1 MSEYI
6 GRRIVP
12 VHGGVWD
19 GSKAYE
25 ELTIVLY
32 EASGDSYISRRPVPA
47 GTVIGDKNYW
57 MLYSLYSQQIA
68 DAVKEMQET
77 DAAVRAEL
85 SAAESRMEN
94 RVTEA
99 EKLTNQNKSNLN
111 SRMDGI
117 DRRLD
122 ANVSASTDAAADYA
136 AEVVDARVGTD
147 ETTYQNLGSHLRAL
161 GAGTAIQALDADKVR
176 ILDLSMGKIYE
187 LAMKKT
193 SKSFE
198 YSYEEG
204 TDSMRIACVEDYPGD
219 FIIYAPVVNA
229 RDYAA
234 LRMLGAN
241 LLIKYSTKNVSND
254 SGAFKFGLWLAKM
267 NDAETSGTGAIFRS
281 TYTHAFKTGSEDNT
295 DTASIGGTSLEYD
308 PDLGCFVY
316 EGKPVN
322 LQFLLY
328 ANNAKAG
335 DEVTISGFGNLF
347 YGLGKNGA
355 VNALAGNMLRAE
367 TESLRK
373 AKETLQKQVDEH
385 GEQIEALIDSDY
397 QNCRVIDFIPDSVF
411 APDDSICEIVEDEYG
426 DQSYRLTH
434 VNNNPMYQMNITN
447 ILPESCREVIVELTA
462 RRLSEGSQIRVHM
475 YDRNNGMSHSNTAI
489 YFGLTDHYRRYQ
501 FRISRVNAGS
511 TTLGIGPRNTAG
523 TSIQF
528 KNVRILIPDERSK
541 QLPQPLKYFQGYLG
555 NVDFSKM
562 EEVILKDPV
571 LCGIDDY
578 VSVDGLYLDTIE
590 LYCTKQ
596 RAVKFYVGCIDQ
608 YGLFQE
614 LSRFSTNVRKGRNL
628 VKFDDLKISVP
639 AGYGIFAAWT
649 AEMAVYA
656 DPPEY
661 GFHNLVST
669 KSDYY
674 ENEQGYSGYPLRQT
688 GYMVPMRYTLTEKTL
703 PVKLDEV
710 SAAIDGIR
718 EETAYFD
725 ERISGLEEGKGTG
738 GTNVMVSPDG
748 VKYYLTVKS
757 DGTLDT
763 ICSVPRKVLVLGNS
777 LTLGFGTFGMAASDS
792 KHDYYYYVKEFLQKK
807 NSNLEMSRCGASNWE
822 GMTTSEERRICVQ
835 GFLDSYTDGTE
846 DLVIIQ
852 LSDNVNTDEK
862 RETYAEDVRTM
873 LQMFRDG
880 CPRARILWVAA
891 WYGWTLN
898 YGPIETACNELGV
911 DLVDIRDLSEDA
923 ANKNAVGNTYTKD
936 DGIVVEITSSGVASH
951 PGDTGMRFIADRII
965 ERLKS
970 YM

>member
-19 GSKAYE
+19 GGKDYE

-68 DAVKEMQET
+68 NAVKEMQET

-99 EKLTNQNKSNLN
+99 ETLTNQNKSELS

-117 DRRLD
+117 DERLD
-122 ANVSASTDAAADYA
+122 ANVSASTDADADYA
-136 AEVVDARVGTD
+136 AEVVDARVSAND
-147 ETTYQNLGSHLRAL
+147 TTYQTLGSHLRAL
-161 GAGTAIQALDADKVR
+161 GGGTAIQSLDAGKVK
-176 ILDLSMGKIYE
+176 IPDLSMEKFYG

-204 TDSMRIACVEDYPGD
+204 TDSMRITCVEDYQGD

-234 LRMLGAN
+234 LRLLDGKF
-241 LLIKYSTKNVSND
+241 LIKYSTKNVSND

-267 NDAETSGTGAIFRS
+267 DDAETAGTGSIFRS
-281 TYTHAFKTGSEDNT
+281 TYVHTFITGSEDKT
-295 DTASIGGTSLEYD
+295 DIASINGGSLEYD
-308 PDLGCFVY
+308 PEQKCFVY
-316 EGKPVN
+316 EEKPVN

-328 ANNAKAG
+328 ANNPKAG
-335 DEVTISGFGNLF
+335 DEVTISGNGNLF
-347 YGLGKNGA
+347 YGLGKNGT
-355 VNALAGNMLRAE
+355 VNTLAGNMLRAE
-367 TESLRK
+367 TESLRD
-373 AKETLQKQVDEH
+373 AEEGLQKQVTEQD
-385 GEQIEALIDSDY
+385 GQIEALIDSDY
-397 QNCRVIDFIPDSVF
+397 QNCRVINFIPDSVF
-411 APDDSICEIVEDEYG
+411 APDDSIYEIVEDEYG
-426 DQSYRLTH
+426 DPSYRLTH
-434 VNNNPMYQMNITN
+434 KNNNPMYQMNLTN
-447 ILPESCREVIVELTA
+447 ILPESCREVIVEITA
-462 RRLSEGSQIRVHM
+462 RRLSENSQIRIQM
-475 YDRNNGMSHSNTAI
+475 YDRNNGMTHSNTPI
-489 YFGLTDHYRRYQ
+489 HFDLTDHYRRYQ
-501 FRISRVNAGS
+501 FRISRVNVGS
-511 TTLGIGPRNTAG
+511 TTLGIGPRNVAG
-523 TSIQF
+523 TSVQF

-541 QLPQPLKYFQGYLG
+541 QLLQPLKYFQGYLG
-555 NVDFSKM
+555 TVDFSRM
-562 EEVILKDPV
+562 EEVTLEDPV

-578 VSVDGLYLDTIE
+578 AAVDGLYLEAIE

-596 RAVKFYVGCIDQ
+596 RTVTFYVGCIDQ

-614 LSRFSTNVRKGRNL
+614 LSRFTGGVRKGRNL
-628 VKFDDLKISVP
+628 LKFDNQKIPVP

-649 AEMAVYA
+649 AEMSVYA
-656 DPPEY
+656 DPPED
-661 GFHNLVST
+661 GFHNLIST

-674 ENEQGYSGYPLRQT
+674 EDEQGYSGYPLRQT

-703 PVKLDEV
+703 PIKLDEF
-710 SAAIDGIR
+710 SADMDAIH

-725 ERISGLEEGKGTG
+725 ERISSLEEGKGSG
-738 GTNVMVSPDG
+738 GTNMIVSPDG

-763 ICSVPRKVLVLGNS
+763 ICSIPQKVLVLGNS

-792 KHDYYYYVKEFLQKK
+792 SHDYYYYVKEFLTEH
-807 NSNLEMSRCGASNWE
+807 NSGLEISRYGASKWE
-822 GMTTSEERRICVQ
+822 GMTTSEERRKCVQ
-835 GFLDSYTDGTE
+835 EFLDSYTDGTE

-862 RETYAEDVRTM
+862 RETYAEDVWTM
-873 LQMFRDG
+873 LKMLRTG
-880 CPRARILWVAA
+880 CPKARILWIAA

-923 ANKNAVGNTYTKD
+923 ANKSAVGNTYTKD
-936 DGIVVEITSSGVASH
+936 DGTVVEITSSGVASH
-951 PGDTGMRFIADRII
+951 PGDTGMKHIADRII
-965 ERLKS
+965 ERLQS

>member
-541 QLPQPLKYFQGYLG
+541 QLPQPIKYFQGYLG

-628 VKFDDLKISVP
+628 VKFDDQKISVP

>member
-1 MSEYI
+1 
-6 GRRIVP
+6 
-12 VHGGVWD
+12 
-19 GSKAYE
+19 
-25 ELTIVLY
+25 
-32 EASGDSYISRRPVPA
+32 
-47 GTVIGDKNYW
+47 
-57 MLYSLYSQQIA
+57 
-68 DAVKEMQET
+68 
-77 DAAVRAEL
+77 
-85 SAAESRMEN
+85 
-94 RVTEA
+94 
-99 EKLTNQNKSNLN
+99 
-111 SRMDGI
+111 
-117 DRRLD
+117 
-122 ANVSASTDAAADYA
+122 
-136 AEVVDARVGTD
+136 
-147 ETTYQNLGSHLRAL
+147 
-161 GAGTAIQALDADKVR
+161 
-176 ILDLSMGKIYE
+176 
-187 LAMKKT
+187 
-193 SKSFE
+193 
-198 YSYEEG
+198 
-204 TDSMRIACVEDYPGD
+204 
-219 FIIYAPVVNA
+219 
-229 RDYAA
+229 
-234 LRMLGAN
+234 
-241 LLIKYSTKNVSND
+241 
-254 SGAFKFGLWLAKM
+254 
-267 NDAETSGTGAIFRS
+267 
-281 TYTHAFKTGSEDNT
+281 
-295 DTASIGGTSLEYD
+295 
-308 PDLGCFVY
+308 
-316 EGKPVN
+316 
-322 LQFLLY
+322 
-328 ANNAKAG
+328 
-335 DEVTISGFGNLF
+335 
-347 YGLGKNGA
+347 
-355 VNALAGNMLRAE
+355 
-367 TESLRK
+367 
-373 AKETLQKQVDEH
+373 
-385 GEQIEALIDSDY
+385 
-397 QNCRVIDFIPDSVF
+397 
-411 APDDSICEIVEDEYG
+411 
-426 DQSYRLTH
+426 
-434 VNNNPMYQMNITN
+434 
-447 ILPESCREVIVELTA
+447 
-462 RRLSEGSQIRVHM
+462 
-475 YDRNNGMSHSNTAI
+475 MSHSNTAI

-628 VKFDDLKISVP
+628 VKFDDQKISVP